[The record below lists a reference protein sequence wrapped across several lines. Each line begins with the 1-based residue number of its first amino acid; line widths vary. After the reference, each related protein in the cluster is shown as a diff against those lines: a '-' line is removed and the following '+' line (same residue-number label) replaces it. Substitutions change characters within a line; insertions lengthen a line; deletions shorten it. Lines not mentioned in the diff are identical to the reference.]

1 MSFCVYRRRLRP
13 KSWMRPKKLLKP
25 NRNVKRKKQGMQMI
39 FNARKGKTK
48 PRLSL
53 RIRERPRKPEG

>member
-1 MSFCVYRRRLRP
+1 
-13 KSWMRPKKLLKP
+13 
-25 NRNVKRKKQGMQMI
+25 VKRKKQDMQMI

-53 RIRERPRKPEG
+53 KTRERPRKPEG